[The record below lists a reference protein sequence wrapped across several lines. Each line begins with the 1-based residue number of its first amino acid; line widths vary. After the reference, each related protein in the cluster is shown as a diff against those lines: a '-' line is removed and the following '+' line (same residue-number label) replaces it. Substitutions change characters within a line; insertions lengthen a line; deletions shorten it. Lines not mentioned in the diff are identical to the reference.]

1 MLVLS
6 RKKFESIYLTI
17 TTDQLYTLA
26 LLGKPL
32 RLRVEVV
39 EIDHS
44 KVRLGFTAPKAVQ
57 IMRAE
62 LRSEEEQR
70 MPEEDQRKTA

>member
-6 RKKFESIYLTI
+6 RKKNESVYLTI

-32 RLRVEVV
+32 KLRVEVV

-44 KVRLGFTAPKAVQ
+44 KVRLGFDAPKAVQ

-62 LRSEEEQR
+62 LRSEDEQR
-70 MPEEDQRKTA
+70 TEEDQRKTA

>member
-32 RLRVEVV
+32 KLRVQVV

-44 KVRLGFTAPKAVQ
+44 KVRLGFDAPKAVQ

-62 LRSEEEQR
+62 LLGEEEQR
-70 MPEEDQRKTA
+70 MEEDQRKTA

>member
-6 RKKFESIYLTI
+6 RKKNESVYLTI

-32 RLRVEVV
+32 KLRVEVV
-39 EIDHS
+39 EIDRG
-44 KVRLGFTAPKAVQ
+44 KIRLGFAAPKAVQ

-62 LRSEEEQR
+62 LLGEEEQR
-70 MPEEDQRKTA
+70 SEEDQRKTA

>member
-6 RKKFESIYLTI
+6 RKKNESVYLTI
-17 TTDQLYTLA
+17 TTDALYTLA

-32 RLRVEVV
+32 KLRVEVV

-44 KVRLGFTAPKAVQ
+44 KVRLGFAAPKAVQ

-62 LRSEEEQR
+62 LLSEDEQR
-70 MPEEDQRKTA
+70 MEEDQRKTA

>member
-6 RKKFESIYLTI
+6 RKKNQSIYLTI
-17 TTDQLYTLA
+17 PTDALYTLA

-32 RLRVEVV
+32 KLRVEVV
-39 EIDHS
+39 EIDRS
-44 KVRLGFTAPKAVQ
+44 KVRLGFDAPKAVQ
-57 IMRAE
+57 IRRAE

-70 MPEEDQRKTA
+70 TEEDQRKTA